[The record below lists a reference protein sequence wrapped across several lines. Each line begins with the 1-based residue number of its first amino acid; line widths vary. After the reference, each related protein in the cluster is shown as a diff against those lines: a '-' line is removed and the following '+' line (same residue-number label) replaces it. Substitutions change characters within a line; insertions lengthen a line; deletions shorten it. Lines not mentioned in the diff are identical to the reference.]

1 MGENKVRGEYIITSF
16 YGSIC
21 AALFYAK
28 DNSVFDLYVDKFTKK
43 ANASYYLPNDLIPYK
58 FRISYIAKPQHV
70 KYSEDANES
79 NVECN
84 LPDYLHVDILKHAVD
99 LYRLAVGGQPQQ
111 QQTPNNQ

>member
-1 MGENKVRGEYIITSF
+1 MKLY
-16 YGSIC
+16 
-21 AALFYAK
+21 
-28 DNSVFDLYVDKFTKK
+28 SVFDLYVDKFTKK